1 MRPYLVSQS
10 HYLASRNLL
19 TTTRKTRSNRI
30 FGGWGM
36 SAESLF
42 PDIPKKWTVTTLGEL
57 AKASGGDIQTGPFGS
72 QLHASDYV
80 DDGIPSI
87 MPKNITVDAITT
99 DDIARVSSDDVERLS
114 KYKVQVGDI
123 IYSRRGDVEKC
134 ARITETED
142 GWLCGTGC
150 LRVRIKP
157 TIISTEFLHAY
168 LCHPVVREWIVRHA
182 VGATMPNLNTSILS
196 ALPVGIPNK
205 SEMTAIGSIWLTIS
219 DQIRLN
225 SQINQ
230 TLEQMAQA
238 IFKSWFVDFEP
249 VKAKI
254 AALEAG
260 GSEEDALLAA
270 MQAISAKDEIE
281 LARLQAEQPE
291 QYAELRATAELFP
304 SAMQDSELGEIP
316 EGWIYGTLSDLADFS
331 SNRISKDELSLETYI
346 STENMLANRKGI
358 VTAVT
363 LPSSASVPSFEP
375 GEILISNIRPYFKKI
390 WLATFEGGRSPDVL
404 GFRSRHPGTSEY
416 LFNFLYRD
424 EFFGYMMLT
433 SKGAKMPRGDKE
445 AIMQYADVIPPVDLM
460 QSFSERVRPFYILA
474 TSHNR
479 ETKSLT
485 AVRETLLPKLLS
497 GELSVP
503 QALEQLTDVAE
514 AINS

>member
-1 MRPYLVSQS
+1 
-10 HYLASRNLL
+10 
-19 TTTRKTRSNRI
+19 
-30 FGGWGM
+30 
-36 SAESLF
+36 
-42 PDIPKKWTVTTLGEL
+42 
-57 AKASGGDIQTGPFGS
+57 
-72 QLHASDYV
+72 
-80 DDGIPSI
+80 
-87 MPKNITVDAITT
+87 
-99 DDIARVSSDDVERLS
+99 
-114 KYKVQVGDI
+114 
-123 IYSRRGDVEKC
+123 
-134 ARITETED
+134 
-142 GWLCGTGC
+142 
-150 LRVRIKP
+150 
-157 TIISTEFLHAY
+157 
-168 LCHPVVREWIVRHA
+168 
-182 VGATMPNLNTSILS
+182 
-196 ALPVGIPNK
+196 
-205 SEMTAIGSIWLTIS
+205 
-219 DQIRLN
+219 
-225 SQINQ
+225 
-230 TLEQMAQA
+230 
-238 IFKSWFVDFEP
+238 
-249 VKAKI
+249 
-254 AALEAG
+254 
-260 GSEEDALLAA
+260 

-316 EGWIYGTLSDLADFS
+316 VGWKAGMLSDIAGL
-331 SNRISKDELSLETYI
+331 SNCRVSTDELTLETYV
-346 STENMLANRKGI
+346 STENMLENKKGI
-358 VTAVT
+358 VTAVS

>member
-1 MRPYLVSQS
+1 MSSKPFGQFLSIPP
-10 HYLASRNLL
+10 RNGL
-19 TTTRKTRSNRI
+19 TK
-30 FGGWGM
+30 
-36 SAESLF
+36 
-42 PDIPKKWTVTTLGEL
+42 PKKVRGHGFKMVNMGEL
-57 AKASGGDIQTGPFGS
+57 FKYSRI
-72 QLHASDYV
+72 
-80 DDGIPSI
+80 
-87 MPKNITVDAITT
+87 KNIPMDRVPLTPKEQASSLLESGDLLF
-99 DDIARVSSDDVERLS
+99 ARQSLVRDGAGKCSIFLGDSEPVCFESHIIRCRLDKSAHNPLFYYYYFSSPEG
-114 KYKVQVGDI
+114 KVLMD
-123 IYSRRGDVEKC
+123 
-134 ARITETED
+134 
-142 GWLCGTGC
+142 
-150 LRVRIKP
+150 
-157 TIISTEFLHAY
+157 TIIEQ
-168 LCHPVVREWIVRHA
+168 
-182 VGATMPNLNTSILS
+182 GAGAAGIRGSDLVNLNVPEFTLSFQNYVALILD
-196 ALPVGIPNK
+196 
-205 SEMTAIGSIWLTIS
+205 TI
-219 DQIRLN
+219 DKKIQLN
-225 SQINQ
+225 HQINQ

-270 MQAISAKDEIE
+270 MQAISGKGEEE
-281 LARLQAEQPE
+281 LTRLQAEQPE

-316 EGWIYGTLSDLADFS
+316 VGWKAGMLSDIAGL
-331 SNRISKDELSLETYI
+331 SNCRVSTDELTLETYV
-346 STENMLANRKGI
+346 STENMLENKKGI
-358 VTAVT
+358 VTAVS
-363 LPSSASVPSFEP
+363 LPPSASVPSFEP